1 MSVTTMRI
9 DDRLI
14 HGQIVTR
21 WIADAQ
27 ADTILIADDIA
38 AKDATQQ
45 MLLKLVAP
53 ANICLLIKTISE
65 AAELLKSDELKDKKV
80 LLMLRNPAT
89 ALALCNLGFH
99 IDTINVGNISNTR
112 SETGRKKLLSFIFV
126 EEQDVNCLKELAA
139 KGIHLDIRAVPNDK
153 SIDAME
159 LLKKY

>member
-27 ADTILIADDIA
+27 ADTILIADDMA
-38 AKDATQQ
+38 AGDATQQ

-53 ANICLLIKTISE
+53 ANINLLIKTINE
-65 AAELLKSDELKDKKV
+65 AAQLLASSELDDKKV

-99 IDTINVGNISNTR
+99 IDTINVGNISNAR

-126 EEQDVNCLKELAA
+126 EALKALAA

>member
-27 ADTILIADDIA
+27 ADTILIADDMA
-38 AKDATQQ
+38 AGDATQQ

-53 ANICLLIKTISE
+53 ANINLLIKTINE
-65 AAELLKSDELKDKKV
+65 AAQLLASSELDDKKV

-99 IDTINVGNISNTR
+99 IDTINVGNISNAR

-126 EEQDVNCLKELAA
+126 EAQDVECLKALAA
-139 KGIHLDIRAVPNDK
+139 IGITMDISVVTNDT

>member
-27 ADTILIADDIA
+27 ADTILIADDMA
-38 AKDATQQ
+38 AGDATQQ

-53 ANICLLIKTISE
+53 ANINLLIKTINE
-65 AAELLKSDELKDKKV
+65 AAQLLASSELDDKKV

-99 IDTINVGNISNTR
+99 IDTINVGNISNAR
-112 SETGRKKLLSFIFV
+112 SETGRKN
-126 EEQDVNCLKELAA
+126 ETQA
-139 KGIHLDIRAVPNDK
+139 KGMGSLMK
-153 SIDAME
+153 STE
-159 LLKKY
+159 S

>member
-27 ADTILIADDIA
+27 ADTILIADDMA
-38 AKDATQQ
+38 AGDATQQ

-53 ANICLLIKTISE
+53 ANINLLIKTINE
-65 AAELLKSDELKDKKV
+65 AAQLLASSELDDKKV

-99 IDTINVGNISNTR
+99 IDTINVGNISNAR
-112 SETGRKKLLSFIFV
+112 SETGRKK
-126 EEQDVNCLKELAA
+126 D
-139 KGIHLDIRAVPNDK
+139 RK
-153 SIDAME
+153 SVV
-159 LLKKY
+159 

>member
-27 ADTILIADDIA
+27 ADTILIADDMA
-38 AKDATQQ
+38 AGDATQQ

-53 ANICLLIKTISE
+53 ANINLLIKTINE
-65 AAELLKSDELKDKKV
+65 AAQLLASSELDDKKV

-99 IDTINVGNISNTR
+99 IDTINVGNISNAR

-126 EEQDVNCLKELAA
+126 EAQDVECLKALAA
-139 KGIHLDIRAVPNDK
+139 KVSIWIFVPYQMTRALMQWNC
-153 SIDAME
+153 
-159 LLKKY
+159 

>member
-27 ADTILIADDIA
+27 ADTILIADDMA
-38 AKDATQQ
+38 AGDATQQ

-53 ANICLLIKTISE
+53 ANINLLIKTINE
-65 AAELLKSDELKDKKV
+65 AAQLLASSELDDKKV

-99 IDTINVGNISNTR
+99 IDTINVGNISNAR

-126 EEQDVNCLKELAA
+126 KAQDVECLKALAA

>member
-1 MSVTTMRI
+1 MSVTVMRI

-27 ADTILIADDIA
+27 ADTILIADDFA

-53 ANICLLIKTISE
+53 ANITLLIKSIQESY
-65 AAELLKSDELKDKKV
+65 ELLSSGELDNKKV

-89 ALALCNLGFH
+89 ALELCNLGFH
-99 IDTINVGNISNTR
+99 IDTINVGNISNSR
-112 SETGRKKLLSFIFV
+112 SVTGRKKLLSFIFV
-126 EEQDVNCLKELAA
+126 EEQDVNCLRELGA

-153 SIDAME
+153 SIDALE

>member
-27 ADTILIADDIA
+27 ADTILIADDMA
-38 AKDATQQ
+38 AGDATQQ

-53 ANICLLIKTISE
+53 ANINLLIKTINE
-65 AAELLKSDELKDKKV
+65 AAQLLASSELDDKKV

-99 IDTINVGNISNTR
+99 IDTINV
-112 SETGRKKLLSFIFV
+112 
-126 EEQDVNCLKELAA
+126 
-139 KGIHLDIRAVPNDK
+139 
-153 SIDAME
+153 
-159 LLKKY
+159 

>member
-27 ADTILIADDIA
+27 ADTILIADDMA
-38 AKDATQQ
+38 AGDATQQ

-53 ANICLLIKTISE
+53 ANINLLIKTINE
-65 AAELLKSDELKDKKV
+65 AAQLLASSELDDKKV

-89 ALALCNLGFH
+89 ALALCNLG
-99 IDTINVGNISNTR
+99 NISNAR

-126 EEQDVNCLKELAA
+126 EAQDVECLKALAA

>member
-1 MSVTTMRI
+1 MTVTTMRI

-27 ADTILIADDIA
+27 ADTILIADDLA
-38 AKDATQQ
+38 ATDATQQ

-53 ANICLLIKTISE
+53 ANINLQIKTVSE
-65 AAELLKSDELKDKKV
+65 AADLLASGELDNKKV

-99 IDTINVGNISNTR
+99 IDTINVGNISNSR

-126 EEQDVNCLKELAA
+126 EAQDVECLKALAE

>member
-1 MSVTTMRI
+1 MPVTIMRI

-27 ADTILIADDIA
+27 ADMILIADDKA
-38 AKDATQQ
+38 ASDPTQQ

-53 ANICLLIKTISE
+53 TTIDLQIKTLEE
-65 AAELLKSDELKDKKV
+65 AVQLLQTDAADKNNI
-80 LLMLRNPAT
+80 LLMVRNPHA
-89 ALALCNLGFH
+89 ALQLFQLGFH
-99 IDTINVGNISNTR
+99 IKSINVGNISNAK

-126 EEQDVNCLKELAA
+126 EEQDVQCLKQLAQLGA
-139 KGIHLDIRAVPNDK
+139 YLDIRAVPNDK